1 MQNQPTQPTQP
12 TQPDRAS
19 LFEGGAEGGGSLHRF
34 FAYCRCLRGK
44 RTPSVAARQPLAE
57 AAPPLSLRDIS
68 SNGGISFRKGGFLV
82 HSYDLGFTPKKAP
95 SQRELSRSD

>member
-34 FAYCRCLRGK
+34 FAYCRCLRGNH
-44 RTPSVAARQPLAE
+44 TPSVAARQLPQGGSHTPSVAARQLPLRG
-57 AAPPLSLRDIS
+57 SLFGVNLKS
-68 SNGGISFRKGGFLV
+68 
-82 HSYDLGFTPKKAP
+82 
-95 SQRELSRSD
+95 